1 VVISTP
7 ADAGSAG
14 PWNPLAGSRTVLKL
28 WALDSLAAVLVG
40 GGGWGR
46 PSVGNLRWRQAA
58 SPVGNLRWRHA
69 SAGEESWLLPEAVPE
84 DTPEVLELRVEAA
97 LELIKN
103 GPSSFQRRRQY

>member
-1 VVISTP
+1 VSSTP
-7 ADAGSAG
+7 ADASGGG

-28 WALDSLAAVLVG
+28 WALDSLAAVLG

-46 PSVGNLRWRQAA
+46 PSVGNLR

-97 LELIKN
+97 LEL
-103 GPSSFQRRRQY
+103 